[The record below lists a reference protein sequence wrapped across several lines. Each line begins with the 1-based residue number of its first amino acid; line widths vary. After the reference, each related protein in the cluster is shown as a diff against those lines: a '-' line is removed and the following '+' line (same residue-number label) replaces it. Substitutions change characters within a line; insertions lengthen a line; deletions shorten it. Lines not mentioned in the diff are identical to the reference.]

1 MRFLTM
7 GSRAL
12 LVELDPRSDGD
23 GPADPEPAQ
32 LYRTLTRTPPAGALE
47 YVPAARTVLVRFDPA
62 LTSAAALSD
71 RIGQAARAATGADGS
86 MEAAADAGPDAAIL
100 EIPVRYDGADLDEV
114 ARISGLSQ
122 DEVVARHSGGLYT
135 VAFCGFAPGFGY
147 LTGLDD
153 ALRLPRRAVPRTRVP
168 AGSVAIA
175 DVYTAI
181 YPHAS
186 PGGWHLLGRTETA
199 VWDAA
204 RQPPALLEPGT
215 RVRFVPQDASTTG
228 RHANGTTTADGR
240 RG

>member
-1 MRFLTM
+1 M

-12 LVELDPRSDGD
+12 LVELDPRPDGD

-62 LTSAAALSD
+62 LTSAAALRD
-71 RIGQAARAATGADGS
+71 RIGQAVSAATDADVDGHSAVEAGS
-86 MEAAADAGPDAAIL
+86 EAAIL

-114 ARISGLSQ
+114 ARISGLSP
-122 DEVVARHSGGLYT
+122 DEVVARHCGGLYT

-175 DVYTAI
+175 DVYTSV
-181 YPHAS
+181 YPHSS

-199 VWDAA
+199 VWDVT

-215 RVRFVPQDASTTG
+215 RVRFVSQDASTTD
-228 RHANGTTTADGR
+228 ATTNGTADGA